1 MSHAKTLRALL
12 ARAPQEPILAP
23 GCFDALSASMIERA
37 GFPAAYLSGASIAY
51 TKLGRPDIGLL
62 GLTEVAETM
71 SYIRE
76 RVEIPVACDADT
88 GFGNAINVQRTIQ
101 VLERAGASAIQLE
114 DQAMPKRCG
123 HLQGKKLVSKG
134 EMVGKIK
141 AAVDARRDSNTVII
155 ARTDAIAVNG
165 IDDALDRALAM
176 GEAGADI
183 LFVEAPRDLEQ
194 MQRVAST
201 LGPKK
206 NLLANMVEGGKTPVK
221 SAHEL
226 GRLGFSFVI
235 FPGGMVRAIV
245 HHVSQFLAVL
255 KENGTTAPFADRM
268 LDFNTLATYIGTDE
282 MLANGKKYDEENA

>member
-1 MSHAKTLRALL
+1 MSHAKKLRELL
-12 ARAPQEPILAP
+12 ARGSAQPILAP

-37 GFPAAYLSGASIAY
+37 GFEAAYLSGASIAY

-62 GLTEVAETM
+62 GLTEVADTL

-88 GFGNAINVQRTIQ
+88 GFGNAINVQRTVQ

-114 DQAMPKRCG
+114 DQVMPKRCG

-134 EMVGKIK
+134 EMVGKVK

-165 IDDALDRALAM
+165 IEDALDRASAM
-176 GEAGADI
+176 AEAGADI

-194 MQRVAST
+194 MKRVVAT
-201 LGPKK
+201 VGAKK
-206 NLLANMVEGGKTPVK
+206 PLLANMVEGGKTPVK

-226 GRLGFSFVI
+226 GALGFSFVI

-245 HHVSQFLAVL
+245 HHVQQFLSVL
-255 KENGTTAPFADRM
+255 KENGTTDSFRDRM
-268 LDFNTLATYIGTDE
+268 LDFDTLAKYIGTDD
-282 MLANGKKYDEENA
+282 MLANGKKYDEENV